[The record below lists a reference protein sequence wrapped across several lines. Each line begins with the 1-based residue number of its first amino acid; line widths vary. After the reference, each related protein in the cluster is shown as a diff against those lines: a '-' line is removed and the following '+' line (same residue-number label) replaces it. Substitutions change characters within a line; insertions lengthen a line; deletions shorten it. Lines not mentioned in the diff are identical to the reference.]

1 MADPISV
8 KDLDSRL
15 NNVNKSTILYNNL
28 QTSF

>member
-15 NNVNKSTILYNNL
+15 NNVNKSTIFYKYLH
-28 QTSF
+28 TSF